1 MSELLPLHD
10 DVDVAL
16 EDLGA
21 ALGAAAAHGLLAGMA
36 CGGLDLPAAR
46 LRGMLC
52 AELDVDLDDAT
63 FAGLQAVNRVTREQ
77 LADDEL
83 GFELMLPED
92 DVALPARVRAMAAWC
107 EGFLAGFGAAT
118 GGRRDADFTDDVR
131 QLLSTIGDF
140 TRAEVGDAEVDEE
153 AERDFT
159 ELAEYLR
166 IAALTLFLE
175 VGQATPGASPPP
187 DGLH

>member
-52 AELDVDLDDAT
+52 TELDVDLDEST
-63 FAGLQAVNRVTREQ
+63 FATLQAVNRITRAQ

-83 GFELMLPED
+83 GFELLLPED
-92 DVALPARVRAMAAWC
+92 DVALPVRVRAMVAWC
-107 EGFLAGFGAAT
+107 EGFLAGFGSGT
-118 GGRRDADFTDDVR
+118 GGRRDADFPEDVR

-140 TRAEVGDAEVDEE
+140 TRAEVEEADVGDD

-166 IAALTLFLE
+166 IAVLTLFLE
-175 VGQATPGASPPP
+175 VGQPAPGVAPPA

>member
-10 DVDVAL
+10 DIDVAL

-21 ALGAAAAHGLLAGMA
+21 TLGAAAAHGLMAGMA

-52 AELDVDLDDAT
+52 AELDVDLDEAT
-63 FAGLQAVNRVTREQ
+63 FATLQAVNRITRAQ
-77 LADDEL
+77 LVDDNL
-83 GFELMLPED
+83 GFELLLPED
-92 DVALPARVRAMAAWC
+92 DVALPARVRAMVAWC
-107 EGFLAGFGAAT
+107 EGFLAGFGAGT
-118 GGRRDADFTDDVR
+118 GGRRDGDFPEDVR

-140 TRAEVGDAEVDEE
+140 TRAEVSDTDVDED
-153 AERDFT
+153 AERDFM

-175 VGQATPGASPPP
+175 VGQAAQGVAPPP

>member
-10 DVDVAL
+10 DVDVTL

-21 ALGAAAAHGLLAGMA
+21 ALGAAGAHGLLAGMA

-46 LRGMLC
+46 LRGMLRV
-52 AELDVDLDDAT
+52 ELDVDLDDGT
-63 FAGLQAVNRVTREQ
+63 FATLQAVNRITRAQ

-92 DVALPARVRAMAAWC
+92 DVALPVRVRAMVAWC
-107 EGFLAGFGAAT
+107 EGFLAGFGAGT
-118 GGRRDADFTDDVR
+118 GGRRDADFAEDVR

-140 TRAEVGDAEVDEE
+140 TRAEVTDADVDED

-175 VGQATPGASPPP
+175 VGQAAQGATPLP